1 MLASVDEQNCG
12 GIPARSGHGRD
23 AWHAR
28 FLHPRRPEA
37 CFTSGMQLVDL
48 LEHPDLSLAFTG
60 TGADWPDRLTRGLD
74 AGEVRLVS
82 RGADGDAA
90 LALAPESAQDARNLG
105 MALAKLARELKA
117 GTVKVAAT
125 SHAAPLAAAA
135 LAAGWQDRRYKG
147 GDRLEADVQLQVDG
161 LDAAASARL
170 RGMAAGVTFARELV
184 SAPANHLNP
193 ASMAR
198 EAQTLSTHGVEVE
211 VWDGPTIEARGMG
224 LLAAVAAGSVTGPRL
239 IRLTLPARGEAT
251 RVIALVGKGITF
263 DTGGYSLKTGAGM
276 YGMKNDMGGAGA
288 VLGAMRALAE
298 LRGSIP
304 DGTEVRAYVAAAENM
319 VGPHAMRP
327 GDVYRAA
334 NGKTVEV
341 TNTDAEGRLVLA
353 DALAV
358 ACDEGATEL
367 VDLATLTGVK
377 VAALGNDMAALF
389 CSDADLAARLKA
401 GAEAAGELLWELPL
415 HQPYLK
421 SYRKNTIADLKNS
434 DMVPAGGSIKAA
446 LFLQQFVTRPW
457 AHLDIAGNA
466 AKEDVA
472 TGWGVGTLVEYVL
485 AGQTQD

>member
-1 MLASVDEQNCG
+1 
-12 GIPARSGHGRD
+12 
-23 AWHAR
+23 
-28 FLHPRRPEA
+28 
-37 CFTSGMQLVDL
+37 MQLVDS
-48 LEHPDLSLAFTG
+48 LERADLSLTFAG
-60 TGADWPDRLTRGLD
+60 TGAGHPERLTRGLE
-74 AGEVRLVS
+74 AGEVRLIS
-82 RGADGDAA
+82 RGEDGDAA
-90 LALAPESAQDARNLG
+90 LALTPENPQDARELG
-105 MALAKLARELKA
+105 AALAKLARELKA
-117 GTVKVAAT
+117 ETVKVTAT
-125 SHAAPLAAAA
+125 DHAAALASAA

-147 GDRLEADVQLQVDG
+147 GDEQPAALQLQVDG
-161 LDAAASARL
+161 LDAAAAAHL
-170 RGMAAGVTFARELV
+170 RGVAAGVTFARELV

-193 ASMAR
+193 ATMAR
-198 EAQTLSTHGVEVE
+198 EAQTLSSHGVEVE

-224 LLAAVAAGSVTGPRL
+224 LLAAVAAGSAAGPRL
-239 IRLTLPARGEAT
+239 IRLTLPAQGAAT
-251 RVIALVGKGITF
+251 RIIALVGKGITF

-298 LRGSIP
+298 LRGRIP
-304 DGTEVRAYVAAAENM
+304 KGTEIRAYVAAAENM

-377 VAALGNDMAALF
+377 VAALGNDIAALF
-389 CSDADLAARLKA
+389 CSDATLAARLKA
-401 GAEAAGELLWELPL
+401 GAEAAGELVWELPL
-415 HQPYLK
+415 HGAYLK

-485 AGQTQD
+485 AGEA

>member
-1 MLASVDEQNCG
+1 MDS
-12 GIPARSGHGRD
+12 
-23 AWHAR
+23 
-28 FLHPRRPEA
+28 
-37 CFTSGMQLVDL
+37 
-48 LEHPDLSLAFTG
+48 LERADLSLTFMG
-60 TGADWPDRLTRGLD
+60 PDAAHPERLTRGLK
-74 AGEVRLVS
+74 AGEVRLLS
-82 RGADGDAA
+82 RGADGDGA
-90 LALAPESAQDARNLG
+90 LALTPADAQEAREVG
-105 MALAKLARELKA
+105 AALAKLARELKA
-117 GTVKVAAT
+117 TSVQVTAT
-125 SHAAPLAAAA
+125 DHAAA
-135 LAAGWQDRRYKG
+135 LAAAILAAAWQDRRYKG
-147 GDRLEADVQLQVDG
+147 SGEENAAQLQVGG
-161 LDAAASARL
+161 LDAAASAHV
-170 RGMAAGVTFARELV
+170 RGVSAGVTFARELV

-193 ASMAR
+193 ATLAK
-198 EAQTLSTHGVEVE
+198 EAQTLGAHGLSVE
-211 VWDGPTIEARGMG
+211 VWDGGAIEARGMG
-224 LLAAVAAGSVTGPRL
+224 LLAAVAAGSATGPRL
-239 IRLTLPARGEAT
+239 IRLTLSARGEVQ

-263 DTGGYSLKTGAGM
+263 DTGGYSLKNPQGM

-298 LRGSIP
+298 LKADVP
-304 DGTEVRAYVAAAENM
+304 EGTEVRAYVAAAENM

-377 VAALGNDMAALF
+377 VAALGNDVAALF
-389 CSDADLAARLKA
+389 SSDAALAARLKA
-401 GAEAAGELLWELPL
+401 GAQAAGELLWELPL

-421 SYRKNTIADLKNS
+421 AFQKNTVADLKNS
-434 DMVPAGGSIKAA
+434 DMQPAGGSIKAA

-485 AGQTQD
+485 AR

>member
-1 MLASVDEQNCG
+1 
-12 GIPARSGHGRD
+12 
-23 AWHAR
+23 
-28 FLHPRRPEA
+28 
-37 CFTSGMQLVDL
+37 MQLVDS
-48 LEHPDLSLAFTG
+48 LERADLSLTFMTG
-60 TGADWPDRLTRGLD
+60 GTDHPERLRRDLT
-74 AGEVRLVS
+74 AGEVRLLS
-82 RGADGDAA
+82 RGEDGDTA
-90 LALAPESAQDARNLG
+90 LARAPENAQEARELG
-105 MALAKLARELKA
+105 AALAKLARELKA
-117 GTVKVAAT
+117 TSLQVAAT
-125 SHAAPLAAAA
+125 DHAAA
-135 LAAGWQDRRYKG
+135 LAAATLAATWHDRRYKG
-147 GDRLEADVQLQVDG
+147 AGDENAARLQVGG
-161 LDAAASARL
+161 LDAAASAHV
-170 RGMAAGVTFARELV
+170 RGISAGVTFARELV

-193 ASMAR
+193 ATLAK
-198 EAQTLSTHGVEVE
+198 EAQTLSAHGLTVE
-211 VWDGPTIEARGMG
+211 VWDGADITARGMG
-224 LLAAVAAGSVTGPRL
+224 LLAAVAAGSATGPRL
-239 IRLTLPARGEAT
+239 IRLTLPARGEVR

-263 DTGGYSLKTGAGM
+263 DTGGYSLKNPQGM

-298 LRGSIP
+298 LQAGVP
-304 DGTEVRAYVAAAENM
+304 EGTEVRAYVAAAENM

-377 VAALGNDMAALF
+377 VAALGNDVAALF
-389 CSDADLAARLKA
+389 SSDADLAARLKA

-421 SYRKNTIADLKNS
+421 AFQKNTVADLKNS
-434 DMVPAGGSIKAA
+434 DMQPAGGSIKAA

-485 AGQTQD
+485 AR

>member
-1 MLASVDEQNCG
+1 
-12 GIPARSGHGRD
+12 
-23 AWHAR
+23 
-28 FLHPRRPEA
+28 
-37 CFTSGMQLVDL
+37 MQLVDS
-48 LEHPDLSLAFTG
+48 LERPDLSLTFAG
-60 TGADWPDRLTRGLD
+60 TGADWTGKNWPERLTRGLE
-74 AGEVRLVS
+74 AGEVRLIS
-82 RGADGDAA
+82 RGENGDTA
-90 LALAPESAQDARNLG
+90 LALAPADAQDARELG
-105 MALAKLARELKA
+105 AALAKLARELKA
-117 GTVKVAAT
+117 ETVKVTAT
-125 SHAAPLAAAA
+125 DHAAA
-135 LAAGWQDRRYKG
+135 LASATLAAGWEDRRYKG
-147 GDRLEADVQLQVDG
+147 GDDQKDEVQLQVEG
-161 LDAAASARL
+161 LDAAALARI

-193 ASMAR
+193 ATMAR
-198 EAQTLSTHGVEVE
+198 EAQKLSGHGVEVE
-211 VWDGPTIEARGMG
+211 VWDGGGIEARGMG

-239 IRLTLPARGEAT
+239 IRLTLPAQGKAT
-251 RVIALVGKGITF
+251 RIIALVGKGITF
-263 DTGGYSLKTGAGM
+263 DTGGYSLKSGAGM

-288 VLGAMRALAE
+288 VLGAIRALAE
-298 LRGSIP
+298 LRASIP

-358 ACDEGATEL
+358 ACDEGATEV

-389 CSDADLAARLKA
+389 SSDRALAARLQA

-485 AGQTQD
+485 AGESQD

>member
-1 MLASVDEQNCG
+1 MQIVDSLER
-12 GIPARSGHGRD
+12 PA
-23 AWHAR
+23 
-28 FLHPRRPEA
+28 
-37 CFTSGMQLVDL
+37 
-48 LEHPDLSLAFTG
+48 LSLTFAG
-60 TGADWPDRLTRGLD
+60 TGADWPERLTRGLE
-74 AGEVRLVS
+74 AGEVRLIS
-82 RGADGDAA
+82 RGENGDTA
-90 LALAPESAQDARNLG
+90 LAIAPADAQDARELG
-105 MALAKLARELKA
+105 AALAKLARELKA
-117 GTVKVAAT
+117 ETVKVAAT
-125 SHAAPLAAAA
+125 DHAAALAAAT

-147 GDRLEADVQLQVDG
+147 GENQQEEVQLQVEG
-161 LDAAASARL
+161 LEAAALARIQ
-170 RGMAAGVTFARELV
+170 GMAVGVTFARELV

-193 ASMAR
+193 ATMAR
-198 EAQTLSTHGVEVE
+198 EAQKLSGHGVEVE

-239 IRLTLPARGEAT
+239 IRLTLPAKGEAT
-251 RVIALVGKGITF
+251 RIIALVGKGITF
-263 DTGGYSLKTGAGM
+263 DTGGYSLKSGAGM

-298 LRGSIP
+298 LRASIP

-389 CSDADLAARLKA
+389 SSDRALAARLQA

-472 TGWGVGTLVEYVL
+472 TGWGVATLVEYVL
-485 AGQTQD
+485 AGKD

>member
-1 MLASVDEQNCG
+1 
-12 GIPARSGHGRD
+12 
-23 AWHAR
+23 
-28 FLHPRRPEA
+28 
-37 CFTSGMQLVDL
+37 MQLVNS
-48 LEHPDLSLAFTG
+48 LERTDLSLTFTN
-60 TGADWPDRLTRGLD
+60 TGPAQPERLTRGLD
-74 AGEVRLVS
+74 AGEVRLIS

-90 LALAPESAQDARNLG
+90 LALAPSTAQEARELG
-105 MALAKLARELKA
+105 EALAKLVRELK
-117 GTVKVAAT
+117 TESVKVAA
-125 SHAAPLAAAA
+125 SDHSAALAAAT
-135 LAAGWQDRRYKG
+135 LAAGWQDHRYKG
-147 GDRLEADVQLQVDG
+147 GDRQNAEVQLQVEG
-161 LDAAASARL
+161 LDAAAAARL
-170 RGMAAGVTFARELV
+170 RGIAAGQTFARELV

-198 EAQTLSTHGVEVE
+198 EAQGLSAHGVDVD
-211 VWDGPTIEARGMG
+211 VWDGGAIEARGMG
-224 LLAAVAAGSVTGPRL
+224 LLAAVAAGSATGPRL
-239 IRLTLPARGEAT
+239 IRLTLSARGEAT
-251 RVIALVGKGITF
+251 RIVALVGKGITF

-298 LRGSIP
+298 LRDRIP
-304 DGTEVRAYVAAAENM
+304 EGTEVRAYVAAAENM

-377 VAALGNDMAALF
+377 VAALGNDIAALF

-401 GAEAAGELLWELPL
+401 GAEAAGELLWEMPL

-485 AGQTQD
+485 ADQTD

>member
-1 MLASVDEQNCG
+1 
-12 GIPARSGHGRD
+12 
-23 AWHAR
+23 
-28 FLHPRRPEA
+28 
-37 CFTSGMQLVDL
+37 MQLVDS
-48 LEHPDLSLAFTG
+48 LERPDLSLTFAG
-60 TGADWPDRLTRGLD
+60 TGADWPERLTRGLES
-74 AGEVRLVS
+74 GEVRLIS
-82 RGADGDAA
+82 RGADGDTA
-90 LALAPESAQDARNLG
+90 LAIAPADAQDARELG
-105 MALAKLARELKA
+105 AALAKLARELKA
-117 GTVKVAAT
+117 ETVKVAAT
-125 SHAAPLAAAA
+125 DHAAALASAT

-147 GDRLEADVQLQVDG
+147 GDDQQEEVQLQVDG
-161 LDAAASARL
+161 LDTAASARI

-193 ASMAR
+193 ATMAR
-198 EAQTLSTHGVEVE
+198 EAQTLSSHGVEVE
-211 VWDGPTIEARGMG
+211 IWDGPNIEARGMG

-239 IRLTLPARGEAT
+239 IRLTLPAKGKTT
-251 RVIALVGKGITF
+251 RIIALVGKGITF
-263 DTGGYSLKTGAGM
+263 DTGGYSLKSGAGM

-288 VLGAMRALAE
+288 VLGAMRALTE
-298 LRGSIP
+298 LRASIP

-389 CSDADLAARLKA
+389 SSDRALAARLQA

-472 TGWGVGTLVEYVL
+472 TGWGVGTLVEYIL
-485 AGQTQD
+485 AGEGQD

>member
-1 MLASVDEQNCG
+1 
-12 GIPARSGHGRD
+12 
-23 AWHAR
+23 
-28 FLHPRRPEA
+28 
-37 CFTSGMQLVDL
+37 MQLVDS
-48 LEHPDLSLAFTG
+48 LERADLSLTFMG
-60 TGADWPDRLTRGLD
+60 PDADHPERLTRGLK
-74 AGEVRLVS
+74 AGEVRLLS
-82 RGADGDAA
+82 RAEDGDTA
-90 LALAPESAQDARNLG
+90 LALAPADAQEAREVG
-105 MALAKLARELKA
+105 AALAKLARELKA
-117 GTVKVAAT
+117 TSLQVAAT
-125 SHAAPLAAAA
+125 DHAAALAAAA
-135 LAAGWQDRRYKG
+135 LAAAWQDRRYKG
-147 GDRLEADVQLQVDG
+147 SGEENAAQLRVGG
-161 LDAAASARL
+161 LDAAASAHV
-170 RGMAAGVTFARELV
+170 RGISAGVTFARELV

-193 ASMAR
+193 ATLAK
-198 EAQTLSTHGVEVE
+198 EAQTLAGHGLGVE
-211 VWDGPTIEARGMG
+211 VWDGADIEARGMG
-224 LLAAVAAGSVTGPRL
+224 LLAAVAAGSATGPRL
-239 IRLTLPARGEAT
+239 IRLTLPARGEVR

-263 DTGGYSLKTGAGM
+263 DTGGYSLKNPQGM

-298 LRGSIP
+298 LKADVP
-304 DGTEVRAYVAAAENM
+304 EGTEVRAYVAAAENM

-377 VAALGNDMAALF
+377 VAALGNDVAALF
-389 CSDADLAARLKA
+389 SPDADLAARLKA
-401 GAEAAGELLWELPL
+401 GAHAAGELLWELPL

-421 SYRKNTIADLKNS
+421 AFQKNTVADLKNS
-434 DMVPAGGSIKAA
+434 DMQPAGGSIKAA

-485 AGQTQD
+485 AR

>member
-1 MLASVDEQNCG
+1 
-12 GIPARSGHGRD
+12 
-23 AWHAR
+23 
-28 FLHPRRPEA
+28 
-37 CFTSGMQLVDL
+37 MQLVDL
-48 LEHPDLSLAFTG
+48 LERPDLSLTFAGTGTGTGTG
-60 TGADWPDRLTRGLD
+60 TGAGTGTGQPERLTRGLE
-74 AGEVRLVS
+74 AGEVRLIS
-82 RGADGDAA
+82 RGEDGDVA
-90 LALAPESAQDARNLG
+90 LALAPADAQDARELG
-105 MALAKLARELKA
+105 AALAKLARELKA
-117 GTVKVAAT
+117 ETVQVAAT
-125 SHAAPLAAAA
+125 DHAAALASAT

-147 GDRLEADVQLQVDG
+147 AESEKAEVQLQVEG

-170 RGMAAGVTFARELV
+170 RGVAAGVTFARELV

-193 ASMAR
+193 ATMAR
-198 EAQTLSTHGVEVE
+198 EAQTLSAHGVQVE

-239 IRLTLPARGEAT
+239 IRLTLPAKGEAT
-251 RVIALVGKGITF
+251 RIVALVGKGITF
-263 DTGGYSLKTGAGM
+263 DTGGYSLKTSAGM

-288 VLGAMRALAE
+288 VLGAVRALAE
-298 LRGSIP
+298 LRERIP

-358 ACDEGATEL
+358 ACDEGATEV

-377 VAALGNDMAALF
+377 VAALGNDIAALF
-389 CSDADLAARLKA
+389 CPDADLAARLKA

-415 HQPYLK
+415 HEPYLK

-485 AGQTQD
+485 GGETQG

>member
-1 MLASVDEQNCG
+1 
-12 GIPARSGHGRD
+12 
-23 AWHAR
+23 
-28 FLHPRRPEA
+28 
-37 CFTSGMQLVDL
+37 MQLVDS
-48 LEHPDLSLAFTG
+48 LERTDLSLTFAG
-60 TGADWPDRLTRGLD
+60 TGAAHPERLTRGLD
-74 AGEVRLVS
+74 AGEVRLIS
-82 RGADGDAA
+82 RGEDGDVA
-90 LALAPESAQDARNLG
+90 LALAPDTAQGARELG
-105 MALAKLARELKA
+105 EGLARLARELKA
-117 GTVKVAAT
+117 ETVRVAA
-125 SHAAPLAAAA
+125 SDYSDALAAAA
-135 LAAGWQDRRYKG
+135 LTAGWQDRRYKG
-147 GDRLEADVQLQVDG
+147 GDSDTVQTQLLAEG
-161 LDAAASARL
+161 LDAAASAHL
-170 RGMAAGVTFARELV
+170 RGVAAGQTFARELV

-198 EAQTLSTHGVEVE
+198 EAQGLSAHGVEVE
-211 VWDGPTIEARGMG
+211 VWDGGGIEARGMG
-224 LLAAVAAGSVTGPRL
+224 LLAAVAAGSATGPRL

-251 RVIALVGKGITF
+251 RIVALVGKGITF

-276 YGMKNDMGGAGA
+276 YGMKNDMGGAAA

-298 LRGSIP
+298 LRDSIP
-304 DGTEVRAYVAAAENM
+304 EGTEVRAYVAAAENM

-377 VAALGNDMAALF
+377 VAALGNDIAALF

-401 GAEAAGELLWELPL
+401 GAEAAGELLWEMPL

-485 AGQTQD
+485 AGKAD

>member
-1 MLASVDEQNCG
+1 
-12 GIPARSGHGRD
+12 
-23 AWHAR
+23 
-28 FLHPRRPEA
+28 
-37 CFTSGMQLVDL
+37 MQLVDS
-48 LEHPDLSLAFTG
+48 LERPALSLTFAG
-60 TGADWPDRLTRGLD
+60 MGADWPERLTRGLE
-74 AGEVRLVS
+74 AGEVRLIA
-82 RGADGDAA
+82 RGEDGDTA
-90 LALAPESAQDARNLG
+90 LALAPADAQDARELG
-105 MALAKLARELKA
+105 AALAKLARELKA
-117 GTVKVAAT
+117 ETVQVAAT
-125 SHAAPLAAAA
+125 DHANALASAT

-147 GDRLEADVQLQVDG
+147 VDSHKEEVQLQVEG
-161 LDAAASARL
+161 LDAAALARIQ
-170 RGMAAGVTFARELV
+170 GMAAGVTFARELV

-193 ASMAR
+193 ATMAR
-198 EAQTLSTHGVEVE
+198 EAQKLSGHGVEVE
-211 VWDGPTIEARGMG
+211 VWDGPNIEARGMG

-239 IRLTLPARGEAT
+239 IRLTLPAKGKAT
-251 RVIALVGKGITF
+251 RIIALVGKGITF
-263 DTGGYSLKTGAGM
+263 DTGGYSLKSGAGM

-358 ACDEGATEL
+358 ACDEGATEI

-389 CSDADLAARLKA
+389 SSDRALAARLQA
-401 GAEAAGELLWELPL
+401 GAEAAGELLWEFPL

-485 AGQTQD
+485 AGESQD

>member
-1 MLASVDEQNCG
+1 MD
-12 GIPARSGHGRD
+12 HHT
-23 AWHAR
+23 AWAG
-28 FLHPRRPEA
+28 A
-37 CFTSGMQLVDL
+37 CFTPGMQLVDL
-48 LEHPDLSLAFTG
+48 LERADLSLTFAEMGAARTG
-60 TGADWPDRLTRGLD
+60 EDWPERLYPERLYPERLARD
-74 AGEVRLVS
+74 LEAGEVRLIL
-82 RGADGDAA
+82 RGEDGDTA
-90 LALAPESAQDARNLG
+90 LALPPENAQDARELG
-105 MALAKLARELKA
+105 AALAQLARELKA
-117 GTVKVAAT
+117 QTVNVTAT
-125 SHAAPLAAAA
+125 DHAAALASAA

-147 GDRLEADVQLQVDG
+147 GDHQKAEVQLHVEG
-161 LDAAASARL
+161 LDANASARI
-170 RGMAAGVTFARELV
+170 RGMAAGLTFARELV

-198 EAQTLSTHGVEVE
+198 EAQTLASHGVEVE

-239 IRLTLPARGEAT
+239 IRLTLPAHGEPS
-251 RVIALVGKGITF
+251 RIVALVGKGITF
-263 DTGGYSLKTGAGM
+263 DTGGYSLKTAAGM

-288 VLGAMRALAE
+288 VLGAIRALAE

-304 DGTEVRAYVAAAENM
+304 EGTEVRAYVAAAENM
-319 VGPHAMRP
+319 VGPLAMRP

-334 NGKTVEV
+334 NGKTVEI

-353 DALAV
+353 DALTV
-358 ACDEGATEL
+358 ACDEGATEV

-389 CSDADLAARLKA
+389 CSDRELAARLTA

-466 AKEDVA
+466 AREDVA
-472 TGWGVGTLVEYVL
+472 TGWGVATLVEYVL
-485 AGQTQD
+485 GAETKG